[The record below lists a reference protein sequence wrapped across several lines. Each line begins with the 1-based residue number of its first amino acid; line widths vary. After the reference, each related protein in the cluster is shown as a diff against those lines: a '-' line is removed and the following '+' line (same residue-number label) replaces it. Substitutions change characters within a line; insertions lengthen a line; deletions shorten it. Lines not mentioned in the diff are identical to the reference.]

1 MMRRFRQILQK
12 QAGMTLIEFIVG
24 LAIMGIL
31 GTGVMATTTQL
42 ISENSRSRSQMQA
55 VHQVEEAGQ
64 WLTPDVQMS
73 KTVTPGG
80 TSGFP
85 LVLEWSDLDG
95 NDYEVTYSISGN
107 QLVRSYKVNDGP
119 VEQKTIVQSLDTDS
133 GLTDCTYDGAVLTI
147 TVTAKVGTVKET
159 RTYQIKN
166 RPV

>member
-73 KTVTPGG
+73 KTVAPGG

-95 NDYEVTYSISGN
+95 NNYEVTYSISGN
-107 QLVRSYKVNDGP
+107 QLVRSYKKNSDPAV
-119 VEQKTIVQSLDTDS
+119 QKTIVQSLDS
-133 GLTDCTYDGAVLTI
+133 SLTDCTYDGAVLTI